1 MKMKYLILVVML
13 VSFNSMSKESVFME
27 ALKGGVVYATVGTG
41 YKFDET
47 ELTYT
52 SSTGVKTRGNN
63 PHSARFELGIDFE
76 LPKNFTLQLGLSH
89 DSQWFT
95 GYPVNKKGEYYK
107 TEVFADLTYRWTK

>member
-1 MKMKYLILVVML
+1 MKYLILVAML

-47 ELTYT
+47 ELIYT
-52 SSTGVKTRGNN
+52 SEWGVETIGNN
-63 PHSARFELGIDFE
+63 PYSARFELGIDYD
-76 LPKNFTLQLGLSH
+76 LPKNFTLQLGVSH
-89 DSQWFT
+89 DSQWST
-95 GYPVNKKGEYYK
+95 GYPFNKKGEYGK